1 MSAHVVE
8 AGRQRVQPLRILLL
22 CSAFNGLSQRA
33 WIELRADGHDV
44 TVGRAGDEETIRRT
58 VADADPDLVMC
69 PFLRERVPADV
80 WGRWRTIIVHP
91 GPKGDRGPSSLD
103 WAITDAEAS
112 WGVTALQAV
121 EEMDAGPVWGTRT
134 FSIGSEAR
142 RKSSLYNGPVAD
154 AAIEL
159 IREVAVKAADPRF
172 VPEQLDDRRP
182 DVTGRLRPT
191 MRQSDRE
198 FSWADAS
205 DHIVRR
211 IRAADGSPGVR
222 TELCGLA
229 VSVFDAHVGTASTAG
244 APGTVALR
252 RHGAVLVRTGDGA
265 VWIGHARVARAGG
278 GGVKLPATM
287 ALGDRLDGIPASL
300 ERLAHPPG
308 PGDYREIIYRRS
320 GDVGIL
326 RFDFYNGAMS
336 TGQCRRLGLALRHAA
351 EQDTRVLVVSGGEVF
366 SNGIHLNVIEAA
378 PHPAVEAWRNIN
390 AIDDVCRSLITCTSQ
405 LVMSAVSGNAG
416 AGGVMLALGA
426 DRVLLRESV
435 VLNPHYGTMGLF
447 GSEYWTYV
455 LPRRVGQFEAEALTD
470 ACLPLGPSTALR
482 LGLADEVLPG
492 SPAEFEAAVVAEAE
506 RLARRPDYAHLLA
519 AKQTALAADELR
531 RPLDAYRIQELA
543 EMSRDIFDDRNS
555 FAAARRAFVTKQRS
569 LPPADPAAM
578 RRGDKASSFG
588 RSDATDLAG

>member
-1 MSAHVVE
+1 M
-8 AGRQRVQPLRILLL
+8 QPLRILLL
-22 CSAFNGLSQRA
+22 CSAFNGLTQRA

-44 TVGRAGDEETIRRT
+44 TVGGAGDEEAIRRT
-58 VADADPDLVMC
+58 VAEADPDLIIC
-69 PFLRERVPADV
+69 PFLKERVPADV
-80 WGRWRTIIVHP
+80 WMRWRTIIVHP
-91 GPKGDRGPSSLD
+91 GPRGDRGPSSLD
-103 WAITDAEAS
+103 WAITDAEPS

-134 FSIGSEAR
+134 FSIGSEAP
-142 RKSSLYNGPVAD
+142 RKSQLYNGPVAD

-159 IREVAVKAADPRF
+159 IREVVEKAADPRF

-182 DVTGRLRPT
+182 DVNGRLRPM

-198 FSWADAS
+198 FSWSDPT

-229 VSVFDAHVGTASTAG
+229 VSVFDAHVGTASSAG

-265 VWIGHARVARAGG
+265 VWIGHVRVTPAAGG
-278 GGVKLPATM
+278 PGIKLPATM
-287 ALGDRLDGIPASL
+287 ALGDRLDGIPASFDPVVGPT
-300 ERLAHPPG
+300 ERGAH
-308 PGDYREIIYRRS
+308 REISYHRD

-336 TGQCRRLGLALRHAA
+336 TGQCRRLATALRHAA
-351 EQDTRVLVVSGGEVF
+351 EQDTRVLVLSGGEVF
-366 SNGIHLNVIEAA
+366 SNGIHLNVIQAA

-390 AIDDVCRSLITCTSQ
+390 AIDDVCRSIIRCTSQ
-405 LVMSAVSGNAG
+405 LVVSAVSGNAG

-426 DRVLLRESV
+426 DRVLLRDGV

-455 LPRRVGQFEAEALTD
+455 LPRRVGQLEAAALTE
-470 ACLPLGPSTALR
+470 ACLPLGPAAAVR
-482 LGLADEVLPG
+482 VGLADGVLPG
-492 SPAEFEAAVVAEAE
+492 SPAGFDAAVVADA
-506 RLARRPDYAHLLA
+506 ARLLA
-519 AKQTALAADELR
+519 APTTPTCSMPSDRRWPPMSCAAPWRPTASRSWR
-531 RPLDAYRIQELA
+531 R
-543 EMSRDIFDDRNS
+543 
-555 FAAARRAFVTKQRS
+555 
-569 LPPADPAAM
+569 
-578 RRGDKASSFG
+578 
-588 RSDATDLAG
+588 